1 MVKIAKM
8 IKTFMVSGNDNL
20 KSSEATQVADIKTKR
35 LFVTGKGQ
43 PKLCKQLFLER
54 HKPSGSYYLHV

>member
-1 MVKIAKM
+1 
-8 IKTFMVSGNDNL
+8 MVSGDDNL

-43 PKLCKQLFLER
+43 PYCVSNCFETT
-54 HKPSGSYYLHV
+54 